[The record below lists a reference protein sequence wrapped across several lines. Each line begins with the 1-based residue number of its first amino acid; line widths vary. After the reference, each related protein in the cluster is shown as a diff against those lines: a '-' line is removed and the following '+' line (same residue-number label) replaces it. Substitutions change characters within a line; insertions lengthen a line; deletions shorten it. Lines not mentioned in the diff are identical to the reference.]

1 MATAQDDRFAALEN
15 ELRRL
20 KDTVV
25 ALETKLPSSST
36 SGIAIPAVVTTPQ
49 NSLPLT
55 PASTSC
61 NHGYSLFKTTPKSA
75 PTASNKEF
83 VSNMSFIRPLFDHS
97 SFYAMPNAEG
107 TVSEPI
113 TGDTVLARNHL
124 LCMMPSQYDTRR
136 VIDAAWNWW
145 ATVDEIAPP
154 LSIDSGND
162 LISLQDSIATETQK
176 YGAALVGVWLLNM
189 ATTVHHLSLSSS
201 QELFHNWNH
210 VERYP
215 TDVSNAVR
223 SLIIDNDDI
232 AMTTK
237 GLECCLLLV
246 RLSLNLGRA
255 KTAWLVARRAISLAE
270 LSGLS
275 RSVRFPAD
283 AEPGSDAYLRG
294 SIWIGL
300 SVIDKFFGAMFN
312 LTPITRD
319 QTSDLPDVF
328 TDGLLTRQS
337 YWKLAVI
344 ASKISVRNQQDR
356 PEYSKYVEVGEI
368 RKIGEDLQRTI
379 NVLNSMP
386 PGTEG
391 RPKGNAQACA
401 FMRFCSLHLELICCL
416 TSMLWDRLGPASS
429 EIYETSYNTA
439 KQIVEIY
446 IYLSKAST
454 PNFVMVRTIDF
465 VAFTAGTVLV
475 LHAVSRDYSVM
486 VWLSVLTN
494 FADAEQDLKK
504 HQGLRA
510 TDGDNADS
518 LRGPASPFSRTGS
531 HFAGS
536 AARCA

>member
-1 MATAQDDRFAALEN
+1 MTQEDRFAALEN

-25 ALETKLPSSST
+25 ALETKLPSSSM
-36 SGIAIPAVVTTPQ
+36 SGIAVPADVTTPQ
-49 NSLPLT
+49 DSLPMT
-55 PASTSC
+55 PASAPD
-61 NHGYSLFKTTPKSA
+61 NQGYSFFKTAPKTTPA
-75 PTASNKEF
+75 TSNKEF

-97 SFYAMPNAEG
+97 SFYAVPNPEG
-107 TVSEPI
+107 LVSEPL
-113 TGDTVLARNHL
+113 TGDNVLARNHL

-136 VIDAAWNWW
+136 VINTAWDWW

-154 LSIDSGND
+154 LSVDSGND
-162 LISLQDSIATETQK
+162 LIQLQDSIATETQK
-176 YGAALVGVWLLNM
+176 YGAASVGVWLLNM
-189 ATTVHHLSLSSS
+189 ATTVHHLSLSNS
-201 QELFHNWNH
+201 QELFQNWNH

-215 TDVSNAVR
+215 TDVCNAIR

-275 RSVRFPAD
+275 RSLRSPAD
-283 AEPGSDAYLRG
+283 VEPGSDAYLRG

-312 LTPITRD
+312 LPSITRD
-319 QTSDLPDVF
+319 HKADLPDVF
-328 TDGLLTRQS
+328 TDGLLTRRC

-344 ASKISVRNQQDR
+344 ASKISTINQQDP
-356 PEYSKYVEVGEI
+356 PESCKYEEVGEI
-368 RKIGEDLQRTI
+368 RKIGEDLQQTMNI
-379 NVLNSMP
+379 LNSIP
-386 PGTEG
+386 PETEG

-401 FMRFCSLHLELICCL
+401 FMRFCSLHLELICFL
-416 TSMLWDRLGPASS
+416 PSMLQDRLHLASS

-439 KQIVEIY
+439 KQIVETY

-465 VAFTAGTVLV
+465 VAFSAGTVLV
-475 LHAVSRDYSVM
+475 LHAVSHDYLLM
-486 VWLSVLTN
+486 
-494 FADAEQDLKK
+494 
-504 HQGLRA
+504 G
-510 TDGDNADS
+510 
-518 LRGPASPFSRTGS
+518 
-531 HFAGS
+531 
-536 AARCA
+536 